1 MIKSPVQLIAGGLF
15 EERIEV
21 ALELIRP
28 FFSQPIDL
36 DKPPEDLLIIKPEN
50 SIGINQVRVLK
61 KFLSLRPYQA
71 KNKVSLFLEAEKLT
85 LPAQN
90 SLLKTLEEPPPHSSI
105 ILLVNQLESLLPT
118 IISRVKITRLPAKSQ
133 IRLSQEERQQLGQTL
148 ESLLTVG
155 VGKRIELSLTLVK
168 DKHQALILI
177 ERLLFLWRQFLLIKT
192 GAKKP
197 VKSEFASGRKSL
209 RFIKKLSLNQI
220 EKAIKN
226 TEQIRK
232 MLVANV
238 NFHLAIENLFLSYPQ
253 L

>member
-192 GAKKP
+192 GVKKP
-197 VKSEFASGRKSL
+197 AKGASGRKSL